1 MNIKDVAKMAGVS
14 VATVSHVV
22 NKTRYVSDELTA
34 RVVKAIEEADYH
46 PNVMAGTLRGKK
58 TRTAGLIVPDSAN
71 PLYAE
76 LAKAIEERLFQR
88 NITLMLCNT
97 EHQFGRELESIDA
110 LRSKMVDGLIIIPAT
125 RKAEHINR
133 LVASGL
139 PVVVLDRPIKGV
151 TADQVLID
159 HYQGAY
165 VAAEHLAV
173 NGLKRIAYLDK
184 KYDLLSTAERL
195 RGFKDAL
202 AAHGLTFYDS
212 LHAACGVSLE
222 DGRRAMEKLIT
233 SGTSIPDG
241 VICFDDTIA
250 MGALRAVHDRGLRVP
265 QDVAII
271 GFDDMPL
278 CAHTVPRLTTVA
290 YPRVRMADA
299 ACEVLLKRID
309 GEAPVETL
317 RTILPVHLVV
327 RETTP

>member
-14 VATVSHVV
+14 VATVSHVI

-34 RVVKAIEEADYH
+34 RVLKAIEETDYH
-46 PNVMAGTLRGKK
+46 PNVMAGSLRGKK
-58 TRTAGLIVPDSAN
+58 TRTVGLIVPDNAN

-76 LAKAIEERLFQR
+76 LAKSIEERLFQR
-88 NITLMLCNT
+88 DITLMLCNT
-97 EHQFGRELESIDA
+97 EHQFAREQESIDA

-125 RKAEHINR
+125 SDAAHINR

-139 PVVVLDRPIKGV
+139 PVVVLDRPVSGLE
-151 TADQVLID
+151 ADQILID

-165 VAAEHLAV
+165 IAVEHLAV
-173 NGLKRIAYLDK
+173 NGKKRIAYLDK
-184 KYDLLSTAERL
+184 KYDLLSTTERL

-202 AAHGLTFYDS
+202 AAHGLSFEDA
-212 LHAACGVSLE
+212 LHATCGVSLE

-233 SGTSIPDG
+233 SSEAPDG

-250 MGALRAVHDRGLRVP
+250 MGALRAVHDRGLLIPR
-265 QDVAII
+265 DVAII

-290 YPRVRMADA
+290 YPRVRMAEA
-299 ACEVLLKRID
+299 ACEALLKRID
-309 GEAPVETL
+309 GEASPETL
-317 RTILPVHLVV
+317 RTVLPVHLVV